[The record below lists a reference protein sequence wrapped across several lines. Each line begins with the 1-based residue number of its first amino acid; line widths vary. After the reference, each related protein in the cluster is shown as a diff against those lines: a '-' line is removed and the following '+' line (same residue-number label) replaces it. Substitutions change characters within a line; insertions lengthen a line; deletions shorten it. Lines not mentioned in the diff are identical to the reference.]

1 MMKMK
6 MLVMFVSR
14 NQTGDQDTN
23 QSVFTVAKEKKE
35 RKMKNKVSSSPGNTH
50 TPPLKIIVSDKSSDN
65 NFVVKLSTVFF

>member
-35 RKMKNKVSSSPGNTH
+35 RKKDEEQSQQ
-50 TPPLKIIVSDKSSDN
+50 
-65 NFVVKLSTVFF
+65 